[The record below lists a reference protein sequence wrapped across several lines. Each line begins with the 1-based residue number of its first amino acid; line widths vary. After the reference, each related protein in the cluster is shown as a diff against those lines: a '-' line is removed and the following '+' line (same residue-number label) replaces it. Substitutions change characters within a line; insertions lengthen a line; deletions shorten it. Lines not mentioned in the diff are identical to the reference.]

1 MIIEHIDTQAYARV
15 YALLKKIGKYYTPS
29 LDIQIKNMDN
39 YVKKIVIYSDIFI
52 AIDNTHDIGLL
63 SLYCNN
69 YATKK
74 AFISTIGVDA
84 NYNGQGIAQNLLDL
98 VIAHVKN
105 QNFLTIEL
113 EVNKQNFRAISF
125 YKKNGF
131 VTSKTNSTSI
141 FMELK
146 LI

>member
-29 LDIQIKNMDN
+29 LDTQIKNLDN

-52 AIDNTHDIGLL
+52 AIDNTNDIGLL
-63 SLYCNN
+63 SIYCNN
-69 YATKK
+69 DTAKK

-98 VIAHVKN
+98 VITHVKN

-113 EVNKQNFRAISF
+113 EVYKQNFRAIAF
-125 YKKNGF
+125 YQKNGF
-131 VTSKTNSTSI
+131 VTSKNNNTSI